1 MFYFIPFIPNSQ
13 PHIVGNK
20 DINVNFYLCQK
31 ISNTE
36 FSFQNVCIKFDGACS
51 SSRFISSCRRLR
63 TSECRFTACNWNS
76 PRYFSIYRQLFPT
89 ETYLNIHFVGS
100 VDKGVVEVTNCFCV
114 PHKEHDDQVEA
125 ELSYALDVYELN
137 KRVNS
142 AEIIVGEFIRTFP
155 YIIKSHLQY
164 VIGWWATGHEVTNH
178 SSVIHEYYARECNNP
193 VHLTVDTS
201 LQGNRMG
208 LKAYVC
214 VNLGIPGG
222 KSGCMFTP
230 INSEVTCYEP
240 EVLIHAIQ
248 TRSFLELGHSF
259 RL

>member
-1 MFYFIPFIPNSQ
+1 M
-13 PHIVGNK
+13 
-20 DINVNFYLCQK
+20 
-31 ISNTE
+31 
-36 FSFQNVCIKFDGACS
+36 
-51 SSRFISSCRRLR
+51 
-63 TSECRFTACNWNS
+63 
-76 PRYFSIYRQLFPT
+76 
-89 ETYLNIHFVGS
+89 
-100 VDKGVVEVTNCFCV
+100 

-137 KRVNS
+137 RRVNS
-142 AEIIVGEFIRTFP
+142 SENIVGKCIRFCDTLSFP
-155 YIIKSHLQY
+155 SIFPHVLCVCYT
-164 VIGWWATGHEVTNH
+164 GWWATGHEVTNH

-230 INSEVTCYEP
+230 IYSEVTCYEP
-240 EVLIHAIQ
+240 EVLLIVMFKLQ
-248 TRSFLELGHSF
+248 F
-259 RL
+259 